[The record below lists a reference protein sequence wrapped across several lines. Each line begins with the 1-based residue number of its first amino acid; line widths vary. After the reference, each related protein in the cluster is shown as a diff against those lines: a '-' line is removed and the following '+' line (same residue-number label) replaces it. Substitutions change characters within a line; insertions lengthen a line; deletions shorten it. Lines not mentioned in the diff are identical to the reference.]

1 MDSLRQRFIR
11 CEALRTMG
19 KCNSTVLSS
28 QKERPANQEKL
39 SPKESSYANQEMPQD
54 NGDNKSF
61 IDEINKE
68 KNNDEQ
74 ITRKTKTKKTRD
86 LDKKQV
92 HIYL

>member
-1 MDSLRQRFIR
+1 MH
-11 CEALRTMG
+11 
-19 KCNSTVLSS
+19 
-28 QKERPANQEKL
+28 
-39 SPKESSYANQEMPQD
+39 QD

-74 ITRKTKTKKTRD
+74 ITRKNENKEDAWSRE
-86 LDKKQV
+86 KQV